1 MGKSFSTE
9 VKYELCELN
18 IQSPAEAVSEL
29 AAMLLFGENE
39 ENGDIVIKTQ
49 HAIVAARLQ
58 VLFKKA
64 IKEEIL
70 IDVCDKKKMYSIR
83 VSTDIVESLGVYFS
97 EDGEISLD
105 EDIYSDENTKRA
117 FLRGAFIISGTIA
130 SPEKAYSCEI
140 FTYNE
145 FIAALAGEILENFD
159 LHVNI
164 VKRKNYYVA
173 YLKDSSSISDFLS
186 VISAHKNMMEYMN
199 AFIQKTLTNKINR
212 QNNCQIANLGKTVN
226 ASVKQRNAI
235 NKLMNLPLWE
245 EIDEDTKKIA
255 KVRLEYPN
263 ESLEN
268 IGKMVVPAMSKS
280 AVSRR
285 LNKLIEKAEEL

>member
-1 MGKSFSTE
+1 MAKSFSTE
-9 VKYELCELN
+9 VKYELCELY
-18 IQSPAEAVSEL
+18 IQTPAEAVSEL

-39 ENGDIVIKTQ
+39 DNGDIVIKTH
-49 HAIVAARLQ
+49 HAQIAARLQ

-70 IDVCDKKKMYSIR
+70 IDVFGKKKMYSVR

-130 SPEKAYSCEI
+130 NPEKVYSCEI

-145 FIAALAGEILENFD
+145 YIAALAGEILEEFD

-186 VISAHKNMMEYMN
+186 VLGAHKNMMEYMN
-199 AFIQKTLTNKINR
+199 TFIQKTLTNKINR

-245 EIDEDTKKIA
+245 EIDEETKKIA
-255 KVRLEYPN
+255 KVRLIYPN

-268 IGKMVVPAMSKS
+268 IGKMVVPMMSKS